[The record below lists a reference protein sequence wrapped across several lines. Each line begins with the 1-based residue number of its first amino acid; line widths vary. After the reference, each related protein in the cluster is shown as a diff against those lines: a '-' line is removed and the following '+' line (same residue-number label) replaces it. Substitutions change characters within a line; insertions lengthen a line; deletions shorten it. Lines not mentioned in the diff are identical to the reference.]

1 MWRVGLF
8 IGKFF
13 LSLHDLSRVREDY
26 AQSEAQAQAKQN
38 NYN

>member
-13 LSLHDLSRVREDY
+13 LSLHDLSRVREKMRM
-26 AQSEAQAQAKQN
+26 SESQN
-38 NYN
+38 KTKLQ